1 MSYSVHVVAKHLSN
15 CNPIPFRLVRVE
27 RKSQLTW
34 SVIKFLILKNIFRQF
49 NCKYYDWDVDGY
61 FFDSPLCSF
70 FSLDDVIPN
79 NSTIVYKK
87 VPIHYRE
94 KIHFIPYAAGKH
106 ISDIDEEIIT
116 THYF

>member
-1 MSYSVHVVAKHLSN
+1 MSYFVRVVAKHLSYSR
-15 CNPIPFRLVRVE
+15 PIPFRVLRVE

-49 NCKYYDWDVDGY
+49 HCKYYDWDVDGY
-61 FFDSPLCSF
+61 FFDSVPCSTL
-70 FSLDDVIPN
+70 SLDDVIPN
-79 NSTIVYKK
+79 NSTIIYKK

-94 KIHFIPYAAGKH
+94 KIHFIPYAAGTH
-106 ISDIDEEIIT
+106 VSDINEENIT